1 VVYLE
6 NTQFRDMRSIARAF
20 LLINVVTGKEDIIV
34 DKLLKFKEIREVHI
48 VPGDYDIL
56 AVIEVETGLIKPAPE
71 KLAEIVK
78 GKIRK
83 IAGVSHTMT
92 LIPLVSKVKK

>member
-1 VVYLE
+1 ME
-6 NTQFRDMRSIARAF
+6 NAQFRDIRSTARAF
-20 LLINVVTGKEDIIV
+20 LLINVVTGKEDIIME
-34 DKLLKFKEIREVHI
+34 KLLKLKEIREVHL

-78 GKIRK
+78 GKVRK

-92 LIPLVSKVKK
+92 LIPLISKVKK

>member
-1 VVYLE
+1 ME
-6 NTQFRDMRSIARAF
+6 NAQFKDMRSVARAF
-20 LLINVVTGKEDIIV
+20 LLINVVTGKEDVIV
-34 DKLLKFKEIREVHI
+34 DKLLKLKEIREVHI

-56 AVIEVETGLIKPAPE
+56 AVIEVETGLIKTAPE

-78 GKIRK
+78 GKVRK

>member
-1 VVYLE
+1 ME
-6 NTQFRDMRSIARAF
+6 NVEFRDMRSTARAF
-20 LLINVVTGKEDIIV
+20 LLINVVTGKEDVIM
-34 DKLLKFKEIREVHI
+34 DKLLKLEEIREVHI
-48 VPGDYDIL
+48 VPGDYDLL

-83 IAGVSHTMT
+83 ITGVSHTMT